1 MKKILVI
8 TPPKFG
14 LTDEE
19 LEAFRNRHYE
29 LVHEAEIRLDEYCEI
44 ANWDK
49 DYDFLEKD
57 TLENKKE
64 YFATCIDMLLD
75 RETDYALFADGWK
88 NSYECNILHSI
99 ADNFKVHII
108 YMA

>member
-14 LTDEE
+14 LTDKE
-19 LEAFRNRHYE
+19 LEAFKLRHYE
-29 LVHEAEIRLDEYCEI
+29 LVYEVQKQLDEFCVR

-75 RETDYALFADGWK
+75 RETDYALFADGWE
-88 NSYECNILHSI
+88 NSEECKILHSI
-99 ADNFKVHII
+99 AEMFNVPVL
-108 YMA
+108 YA

>member
-14 LTDEE
+14 LTDKE

-29 LVHEAEIRLDEYCEI
+29 LVHEAEKQLDEFCVR

-75 RETDYALFADGWK
+75 CETNYALFADDWK
-88 NSYECNILHSI
+88 NMYECCLLYSI
-99 ADNFKVHII
+99 ADNFHVPIL
-108 YMA
+108 